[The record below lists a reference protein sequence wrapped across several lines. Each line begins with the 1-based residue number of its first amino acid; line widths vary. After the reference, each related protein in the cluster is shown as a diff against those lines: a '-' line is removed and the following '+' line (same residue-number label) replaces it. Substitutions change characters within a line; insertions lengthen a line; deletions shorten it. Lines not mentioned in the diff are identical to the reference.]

1 MTSVDE
7 CFWWVFLTS
16 VSYECFWYV
25 YLKSVSD
32 KYFWQVFLASVT
44 CKCLLLKR
52 TAPQSQLLYHE
63 MSVTNQVLK
72 ILKIVGKNNNNA
84 FG

>member
-1 MTSVDE
+1 MSVSDM
-7 CFWWVFLTS
+7 CIPRVFPINISDKFFFSTS
-16 VSYECFWYV
+16 VS
-25 YLKSVSD
+25 
-32 KYFWQVFLASVT
+32 
-44 CKCLLLKR
+44 CKCLLLNR